1 MTKKIMLVL
10 TGLLIA
16 VFSFAQQ
23 PGNCLNFDGVD
34 DYVITGD
41 NDDGITAVTIE
52 TWVYHQA
59 DELDFICG
67 KGLEGLEIHTNSGG
81 VIRFIPRIGAFYDTP
96 TGVLPLNEWTHIA
109 CVYDPTNLTTAKIY
123 INGQEVTVT
132 QSGASPNQSLIDNV
146 TAFEIGRRTNNSFYF
161 NGSLDEFRIWNY
173 ARTSE
178 QIADSYTLALA
189 PASQT
194 GLISY
199 YNFNQGT
206 AGGDNSSTQ
215 TTLIDLTGNFQGTL
229 TNFTLD
235 GSISNFVASTAEFSE
250 DLTAGTLTFTTAD
263 LGTQTRT
270 ATANVYDLG
279 DIASTDMLQS
289 LYIEVLDDNI
299 NTASVDV
306 YYEGNVFGQM
316 IYTGSNDLWAFSP
329 SSTYNW
335 LVGLNTLTTQFVDLT
350 GNTLDVTVNFTYVQ
364 VPEAGTLTFTT
375 ADLGTQTRTATA
387 NVYDLGDIASTDMLQ
402 SLYIEVLDDN
412 INTASVD
419 VYYEGNVFGQMI
431 YTGSNDLWAFSPSST
446 YNWLVGLNT
455 LTTQFVDLNGNTL
468 DVTVNFTYV
477 QMYSVEFSVVNSN
490 GTLTASDGTNNL
502 TSPASIE
509 AGTNITFT
517 TAPDANYEV
526 QEWKLNGN
534 VVAGNTTN
542 TFVINSISENV
553 TVSVEFQSTV
563 GVNDISNNETK
574 FYPNPVVNVL
584 YFNKNID
591 FEIFDIHGKVLIS
604 GKNANSCDLSGFEN
618 GIYILKTDN
627 IVQKIVKK

>member
-23 PGNCLNFDGVD
+23 PGNCLNFDDFD

-52 TWVYHQA
+52 TWVYHQI

-67 KGLEGLEIHTNSGG
+67 KGVEGLEIHTNSGG
-81 VIRFIPRIGAFYDTP
+81 AIRFIPRIGAFYDTP
-96 TGVLPLNEWTHIA
+96 TGVLPLNQWTHIA

-132 QSGASPNQSLIDNV
+132 ESGASPNQSLIDNV

-229 TNFTLD
+229 TNFTLA

-250 DLTAGTLTFTTAD
+250 DLTAGTLNFTTAD
-263 LGTQTRT
+263 LGTQTLT

-329 SSTYNW
+329 SSPYNW
-335 LVGLNTLTTQFVDLT
+335 
-350 GNTLDVTVNFTYVQ
+350 
-364 VPEAGTLTFTT
+364 
-375 ADLGTQTRTATA
+375 
-387 NVYDLGDIASTDMLQ
+387 S
-402 SLYIEVLDDN
+402 
-412 INTASVD
+412 
-419 VYYEGNVFGQMI
+419 
-431 YTGSNDLWAFSPSST
+431 
-446 YNWLVGLNT
+446 VGLNT

-517 TAPDANYEV
+517 SAPDANYEV